1 MDVRLIKRLNELW
14 QPIYPFLGKWILK
27 WCPEDIG
34 RVLELGPFSGGI
46 STSLLKHKPQ
56 LQAFCLV
63 DQEELIEPIRAA
75 FHPHIEFIIGGLK
88 MLPFR
93 PSFDLI
99 IFRGAFFFLTSEMIK
114 ESYSSLRPGGYALL
128 GGGYGP
134 LTPKEEIEKIAL
146 ESKKLNYRLGKRSI
160 SREVLARMID
170 EAGLNLCSTIIEDG
184 GLWVLVNKEK

>member
-1 MDVRLIKRLNELW
+1 MDVRLIKTLNDLW

-27 WCPEDIG
+27 WCPENIG

-46 STSLLKHKPQ
+46 STSLLKHNPQ
-56 LQAFCLV
+56 LQTFCLV
-63 DQEELIEPIRAA
+63 EQEELIEPIRAS
-75 FHPHIEFIIGGLK
+75 FHPHIEFKIGGLK
-88 MLPFR
+88 MLPFH

-114 ESYSSLRPGGYALL
+114 ESYRSLRPGGYALL

-160 SREVLARMID
+160 SREMLAGMID